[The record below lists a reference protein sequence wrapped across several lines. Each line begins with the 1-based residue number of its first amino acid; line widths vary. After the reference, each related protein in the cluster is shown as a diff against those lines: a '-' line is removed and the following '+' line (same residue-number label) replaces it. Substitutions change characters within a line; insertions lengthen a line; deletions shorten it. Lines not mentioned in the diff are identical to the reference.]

1 MEGIK
6 GRRKK
11 RGRREGEQGGEG
23 REGKNEGP
31 VEEWKRSE
39 AGSWGG
45 LRRERVSVREG
56 EGRTWK
62 KRRRKAGG
70 RDKPSVL
77 QYCLNDRRNNLGRS
91 PPHPHRLY
99 I

>member
-1 MEGIK
+1 MEGMK
-6 GRRKK
+6 RRRNRGAGEEEK
-11 RGRREGEQGGEG
+11 REG

-31 VEEWKRSE
+31 VEEWKRRE

-62 KRRRKAGG
+62 ERRSKTGG

-77 QYCLNDRRNNLGRS
+77 QS
-91 PPHPHRLY
+91 
-99 I
+99 